1 MQQLQPWIA
10 RNPNPSWIPI
20 VSLQLGPQTTFF
32 FFFFEINSF
41 YRGGKKEL
49 IDSPSQSKQLTVHH
63 FFRREWAES
72 QTFTA
77 TVPSTKPSSPR
88 MHMHIHKYR
97 AYYCTV
103 NRDLQPQ
110 HFLITDSQTMAQ
122 KSFQQQCQVEN
133 RAPQSVHAKTLLW
146 SRGTSSSTP
155 ASASSVQP
163 GRTSTKQ
170 RPPAAW
176 PHSSTSGGSQPVSEP
191 PPPAQDRQ
199 PSPER
204 ARKGAALAGR
214 A

>member
-1 MQQLQPWIA
+1 MQQLHLWIA

-20 VSLQLGPQTTFF
+20 VSLQLSPQTTFF
-32 FFFFEINSF
+32 FFFLRDKFILQ
-41 YRGGKKEL
+41 RGKKEL
-49 IDSPSQSKQLTVHH
+49 IDNPSQSKALTVHH

-77 TVPSTKPSSPR
+77 VPSTKPSSPR

-97 AYYCTV
+97 AYYYTV
-103 NRDLQPQ
+103 NRELQPQ
-110 HFLITDSQTMAQ
+110 HFLITDSQTMVQ

-133 RAPQSVHAKTLLW
+133 RAPQSVHAKTLVW

-176 PHSSTSGGSQPVSEP
+176 PHSSTSGRSQPVSEP

-199 PSPER
+199 PGPER
-204 ARKGAALAGR
+204 ARKGAPLAGR